1 MMKILKLTSWVL
13 LSVLFMGISGNFLEI
28 YCDRLVTAIM
38 WPDPHG
44 FMDNSFFKLIITNYI
59 YIVEISL
66 ISIPLAILN
75 NWVVNNKE
83 VGLKTGF
90 VMSYSIYWVFDYF
103 LLYYYNHLFRYI
115 NSRPGAH
122 SDTVVYYDTWWY
134 LVHAVLLCF
143 PLIYS
148 LMVLN
153 YKFINKYDIGKLVS
167 VLLLLLLLHELPYFL
182 IWYGI
187 VLVVYFFF
195 RTKNEVFDR
204 LEGSTLILIFISILL
219 ISISRWFIVLP
230 WLIILVNTK
239 CRLKS
244 KLVFIAITYL
254 ILPVIVE
261 YLRLDL
267 LDRHLYQVKNIELR
281 EIFLD
286 SGVEKYYH

>member
-1 MMKILKLTSWVL
+1 
-13 LSVLFMGISGNFLEI
+13 
-28 YCDRLVTAIM
+28 
-38 WPDPHG
+38 
-44 FMDNSFFKLIITNYI
+44 
-59 YIVEISL
+59 
-66 ISIPLAILN
+66 
-75 NWVVNNKE
+75 
-83 VGLKTGF
+83 
-90 VMSYSIYWVFDYF
+90 
-103 LLYYYNHLFRYI
+103 
-115 NSRPGAH
+115 
-122 SDTVVYYDTWWY
+122 
-134 LVHAVLLCF
+134 
-143 PLIYS
+143 
-148 LMVLN
+148 MVLN